1 MFMNLNIQC
10 DWDAKPFLMDLE
22 IQHYPVKTQQG
33 RNWQSDSETYMEMWK
48 TLIYSNKDCVILMQ
62 TEKQLNGIK

>member
-1 MFMNLNIQC
+1 MFMNLNTQYH
-10 DWDAKPFLMDLE
+10 WDAKPFLIDLE

-48 TLIYSNKDCVILMQ
+48 TLIYSNKDCVIL
-62 TEKQLNGIK
+62 KQRQKSN

>member
-1 MFMNLNIQC
+1 MFMNLNTQY

-33 RNWQSDSETYMEMWK
+33 RNLHTDSEAYMEMWK

-62 TEKQLNGIK
+62 RQKNN